1 MIFLEALRK
10 YLQRPR
16 PLSVPDLD
24 MSDRRRHLLQVLEER
39 ERGGESD
46 AELRRLHGFWSYR
59 IEEFATQMAALLS
72 AGISAGWAANDVGRL
87 VDVAISRELGVQASA
102 GSRTKDWEIDRLRQ
116 DCRPGVTS
124 WAYVARY
131 AIELRAV
138 RREGAALSLSPIGR
152 LILDLPQLD
161 AVRWILSVETALST
175 GVEDRWHLW
184 RPLVEQL
191 LSSPLGYSWEL
202 IDAWETLERLV
213 ELGVLQRRKDGA
225 GSDEFAVRPERRA
238 LLEEISLRRDS
249 PFAVLAEALI
259 RDEVSAAID
268 LIRPATTVVQSEGAT
283 AIISRHAR
291 MMAHE
296 IRNALVPVQVA
307 LEAVYRDAERRGELD
322 LFDERRELLD
332 GGIDRVFRFVE
343 EMVDIAAL
351 GAAPTA
357 PFELGPA
364 MADALVEFSSE
375 LVGSIDIQPPG
386 HLPPVLG
393 HRHRFTLAI
402 VNLIRNATQSRGGAP
417 VKVHLATCMA
427 EGGREILVTV
437 DDDGPGVAPEYRSAV
452 FVRGFTLRSGGS
464 GQGLALV
471 RDVVETEMGG
481 RVVCEGSPLGG
492 ARFTLRLPVL
502 RRNGG

>member
-1 MIFLEALRK
+1 MMFLEALRK
-10 YLQRPR
+10 HLQRPR

-24 MSDRRRHLLQVLEER
+24 MTERRKHLLEVLEEL
-39 ERGGESD
+39 ERSGESD

-59 IEEFATQMAALLS
+59 LEDFATQMAALLS
-72 AGISAGWAANDVGRL
+72 AGVSAGWTAGDVGRL

-116 DCRPGVTS
+116 ECLLGVMNPM
-124 WAYVARY
+124 YVARY
-131 AIELRAV
+131 AIELRAM
-138 RREGAALSLSPIGR
+138 RRDGLSPIGH
-152 LILDLPQLD
+152 LVLDLPELD
-161 AVRWILSVETALST
+161 AVKWLLSVETALST

-184 RPLVEQL
+184 RPLVTQL
-191 LSSPLGYSWEL
+191 LDAPLRYTEDLDTASY
-202 IDAWETLERLV
+202 TLDRLV
-213 ELGVLQRRKDGA
+213 ELGVLQRTELEGGA
-225 GSDEFAVRPERRA
+225 DEYVVRPERRA
-238 LLEEISLRRDS
+238 MLEEVAPHRDS
-249 PFAVLAEALI
+249 PFTVLAEALI
-259 RDEVSAAID
+259 RDEVFAVID
-268 LIRPATTVVQSEGAT
+268 LVRPAATLVQSEGAT
-283 AIISRHAR
+283 AVISRHAR

-402 VNLIRNATQSRGGAP
+402 VNLIRNATQSRAGAP
-417 VKVHLATCMA
+417 VKVRLAACMA

-481 RVVCEGSPLGG
+481 RVVCEASPLGG